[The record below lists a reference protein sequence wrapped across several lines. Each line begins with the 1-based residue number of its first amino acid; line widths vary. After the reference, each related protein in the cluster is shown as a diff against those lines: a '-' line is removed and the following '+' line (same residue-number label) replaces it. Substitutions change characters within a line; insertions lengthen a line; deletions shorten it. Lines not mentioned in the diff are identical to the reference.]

1 MEEQKKEPEKEIK
14 VCGNCTKFKKFYLG
28 KGKFY
33 LGKGLP
39 LKGYCFLKETDVK
52 TDSTCQ
58 YHEEVH

>member
-14 VCGNCTKFKKFYLG
+14 VCGNCTKFKKFYW
-28 KGKFY
+28 
-33 LGKGLP
+33 GKGLP
-39 LKGYCFLKETDVK
+39 LRGYCFLKETDVK